1 MKEWYN
7 IIPRKWVFL
16 EADFTSYKR
25 YIKLGYNINSG
36 DDIESAIKNIAGTRV
51 ANLNPNRDNDKAK
64 LGTIT
69 GISNYQEWTWPTD
82 EENSGYIFARALPG
96 IVLVDITNI
105 TNQEIVEI
113 PTSHDSPRF
122 FFSGW
127 ALKENEKNKIR
138 EPVKRMT
145 AEIKRL
151 LEIMFHS
158 GTANPHQKLNAQQM
172 HEELLR
178 RVEIG
183 EIEENEIPKVT
194 TISNWITVF
203 SRKWKKA
210 MALRTLEENMNS
222 ENL

>member
-1 MKEWYN
+1 M
-7 IIPRKWVFL
+7 P
-16 EADFTSYKR
+16 
-25 YIKLGYNINSG
+25 IN
-36 DDIESAIKNIAGTRV
+36 
-51 ANLNPNRDNDKAK
+51 P
-64 LGTIT
+64 
-69 GISNYQEWTWPTD
+69 
-82 EENSGYIFARALPG
+82 
-96 IVLVDITNI
+96 VLVDITNI

-113 PTSHDSPRF
+113 PTSRDSP
-122 FFSGW
+122 SW

-158 GTANPHQKLNAQQM
+158 GTANPRQKLNAQQM

-178 RVEIG
+178 RAEIG

-203 SRKWKKA
+203 SRKWKEA